1 MKIIRVVSFCMFFLF
16 QFHNVTLN
24 GFWEAGRKHIVDC
37 YAELYKDFSV
47 AFPTTERLY
56 ILLRLQAESSV

>member
-1 MKIIRVVSFCMFFLF
+1 MFFLF